1 MSQEN
6 VEIAR
11 EAVEA
16 MNRRDTDAFVARLH
30 PGVEWE
36 ETADAF
42 SGLKGNYR
50 GPREV
55 RRWAEQAVVEFWPDL
70 KMEIEEITEM
80 SDGGV
85 LLGTRI
91 SARGTASGV
100 DTETHAWQS
109 SGSRMSGSPGVKVRF
124 GLGTKPSKPPGCRS
138 SAWDETRYA
147 ANPSLAARNRY
158 GLGEAPAQVF
168 RRPKCGHGG
177 MRV

>member
-6 VEIAR
+6 VDIAR

-30 PGVEWE
+30 PGVVWE
-36 ETADAF
+36 ETVDAF

-55 RRWAEQAVVEFWPDL
+55 RRWAEQAVVELWSEL

-100 DTETHAWQS
+100 DTETHAWQIFWFADERI
-109 SGSRMSGSPGVKVRF
+109 SRRQGPFWARDEALEAA
-124 GLGTKPSKPPGCRS
+124 GLS
-138 SAWDETRYA
+138 E
-147 ANPSLAARNRY
+147 
-158 GLGEAPAQVF
+158 
-168 RRPKCGHGG
+168 
-177 MRV
+177 